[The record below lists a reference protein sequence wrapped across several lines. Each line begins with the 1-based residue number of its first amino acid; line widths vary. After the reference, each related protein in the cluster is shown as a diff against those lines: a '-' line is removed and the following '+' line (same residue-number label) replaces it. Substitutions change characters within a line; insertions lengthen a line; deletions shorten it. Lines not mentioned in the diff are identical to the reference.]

1 MSVDKKL
8 HGCDYTQGLGM
19 SFFAARQPI
28 LDIDKQLY
36 GYELLFRKGYDN
48 IYPDICNEAAT
59 SRMING
65 LTIDSGINDFASG
78 NVAFI
83 NFTES
88 SLINRYHF
96 LLPHDKIV
104 VEILETVTPSPST
117 LDICLELKAAGF
129 TLALDDYED
138 HIAWNPFLEIVD
150 IIKVDIQAM
159 SKTALFAVVEKLK
172 DYPNLVLLAEKI
184 ETYDEFQ
191 AAKQLGFTL
200 FQGYFFSKPVIIKSL
215 SLDPSH
221 VTIMKLMQLVNA
233 QEPDLQAIAD
243 IIKYDA
249 NLSIKTLRY
258 VQSPI
263 FKRTAVINSI
273 QQAIVTMGMENVKR
287 LISLLFC
294 SQLSGNKPTELSRIA
309 IQRAYFCEKIC
320 LLLRQPQLADDA
332 FLIGLLSLVDAML
345 DGDIQEIVASL
356 PINEQVKMGLI
367 QKDSWASIMLTIC
380 GSFER
385 GNWDAVQ
392 RLCTAQNI
400 DFFVAEE
407 IFMRAQEYSTSQ
419 IQATT

>member
-1 MSVDKKL
+1 
-8 HGCDYTQGLGM
+8 M

-28 LDIDKQLY
+28 LDIHKQIF
-36 GYELLFRKGYDN
+36 GYELLFRKGYEN

-65 LTIDSGINDFASG
+65 LTVDSGINDFASG

-83 NFTES
+83 NFTET
-88 SLINRYHF
+88 SLVNRYPF

-104 VEILETVTPSPST
+104 VEILETVQPSKST
-117 LDICLELKAAGF
+117 LDICIELKAAGF

-138 HIAWNPFLEIVD
+138 DVLWNPFLAIVD
-150 IIKVDIQAM
+150 IIKIDFQAL
-159 SKTALFAVVEKLK
+159 SKTAMCAVIEKLK
-172 DYPNLVLLAEKI
+172 DYPNLQLLAEKI

-191 AAKQLGFTL
+191 TAKKLGFEL

-221 VTIMKLMQLVNA
+221 LTIMQLMQLVNEN
-233 QEPDLQAIAD
+233 EPDLRAIANM
-243 IIKYDA
+243 IKHDA

-263 FKRTAVINSI
+263 FKRSATINSI
-273 QQAIVTMGMENVKR
+273 QQAIVTLGIENLRR

-294 SQLSGNKPTELSRIA
+294 SQLAGKKPTELSRIA
-309 IQRAYFCEKIC
+309 IQRAHFCENIC
-320 LLLRQPQLADDA
+320 LLLRQPELADDA

-345 DGDIQEIVASL
+345 DGDIKEIVATL
-356 PINEQVKMGLI
+356 PVNEQVKIGLTEA
-367 QKDSWASIMLTIC
+367 DSWATVMLTLC
-380 GSFER
+380 AAFER
-385 GNWDAVQ
+385 GNWVDLN

-407 IFMRAQEYSTSQ
+407 IFMRAQDYSTTQ